1 VKDKLKFHHSY
12 FPMAKLLFR
21 LYDSRSKHLGILEE
35 RNATTQTNHHLNH
48 FNHEGAVKYPR
59 NKKKI
64 HMQKKYNAA
73 TFSENGDPSPFFVLE
88 ESRTTPFQE
97 EDDMHMP
104 ILTNRIESRT
114 TTFQEGEDDEDIPAI
129 RNPDASLVTPD
140 ASLVIHQKS
149 SAQPVT
155 QDQALD
161 TQVQLNKGSVT
172 RRHVK
177 KLQQEVH
184 AFLSE
189 LHYNITNSH
198 ILPKSYT
205 LILPRFTQETS
216 PLGYTEDTKG
226 YTKGTKTTAQD
237 EKAYAHKTQ
246 GYMTEASTSHPSLC
260 HLGKRQ
266 GPNDTSLEAP

>member
-1 VKDKLKFHHSY
+1 VKAKLNFHHSY

-35 RNATTQTNHHLNH
+35 RNATTPTNHHLNH
-48 FNHEGAVKYPR
+48 FNHEGVVKYPR

-88 ESRTTPFQE
+88 ESRTT
-97 EDDMHMP
+97 
-104 ILTNRIESRT
+104 
-114 TTFQEGEDDEDIPAI
+114 TFQEGEDDEDIPAI
-129 RNPDASLVTPD
+129 RNPDASLITPY
-140 ASLVIHQKS
+140 ASLVTHQKS

-189 LHYNITNSH
+189 LHYNITDSH

-216 PLGYTEDTKG
+216 PLGYMEDTKG